1 MVNNSFLIISGFCS
15 IAILFFFISHYFW
28 ITVKLQEYNLKSYC
42 IFGLWCSSA
51 TCSGIV
57 SVYSLASSSSDADMP
72 SLLSHSCPC
81 IISRTTSSPLFITLY
96 GWSLE
101 AVFGLKTL
109 AACVRSAFEHSVVSM
124 FLSRTNYYA
133 IELA

>member
-1 MVNNSFLIISGFCS
+1 
-15 IAILFFFISHYFW
+15 
-28 ITVKLQEYNLKSYC
+28 VKLQEYNLKSYC

-124 FLSRTNYYA
+124 FLSRMNYCA